1 MFGFAAGVHQTVCVG
16 VGLLTHVEVH
26 HRVSSSKRLLK

>member
-1 MFGFAAGVHQTVCVG
+1 MFDGLQQQNQTVCVW